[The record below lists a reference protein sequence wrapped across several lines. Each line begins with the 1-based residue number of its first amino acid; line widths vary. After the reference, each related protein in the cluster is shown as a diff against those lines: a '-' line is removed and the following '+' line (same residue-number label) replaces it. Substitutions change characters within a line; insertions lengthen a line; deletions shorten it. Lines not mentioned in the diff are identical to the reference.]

1 MNKADLYHEA
11 FNAHRHY
18 DSLSVATVSL
28 LAAVIGGTLVR
39 YKNIQDLPG
48 SFAVFALG
56 AVLIYLTLQIYGR
69 FDRHASVALNVAA
82 LLETEQDASNG
93 LLINGFAYVFSHTQL
108 FPNLDAKPGGRI
120 YSRIKYISLSI
131 VAIYTGI
138 FIYLLRQVLVT
149 YF

>member
-28 LAAVIGGTLVR
+28 LAAVIGGTPVL

-56 AVLIYLTLQIYGR
+56 AILIYLTLQIYGR

-82 LLETEQDASNG
+82 LLETKDDAIDG
-93 LLINGFAYVFSHTQL
+93 LMINGFAYVFSHTQK
-108 FPNLDAKPGGRI
+108 FPSLDAKPGGRI
-120 YSRIKYISLSI
+120 YSRIRYISLSI
-131 VAIYTGI
+131 VVIYAGI
-138 FIYLLRQVLVT
+138 FTYLLRQAVLE
-149 YF
+149 FF